1 MEAYLILS
9 IRKLSNIF
17 FLVVV
22 RRGGVFK
29 SETPDY
35 HHGPGWKYYLL
46 YTFHEQSLVLADTK
60 ISSTCTKIELVYSG
74 IAERTWTNTI
84 IIYFNW
90 IFTKNFTM
98 NVNFFWYFLYV
109 QCLSHLITLCFL
121 FNIISLIHMSVYHTL

>member
-1 MEAYLILS
+1 MGAYLILP
-9 IRKLSNIF
+9 IRKLPNIF

-46 YTFHEQSLVLADTK
+46 YTFHEQSLILADTK

-90 IFTKNFTM
+90 IFAKNSTM
-98 NVNFFWYFLYV
+98 NIDFFWYFFYI
-109 QCLSHLITLCFL
+109 QFLSHFNTILSL
-121 FNIISLIHMSVYHTL
+121 FMNIRLVL